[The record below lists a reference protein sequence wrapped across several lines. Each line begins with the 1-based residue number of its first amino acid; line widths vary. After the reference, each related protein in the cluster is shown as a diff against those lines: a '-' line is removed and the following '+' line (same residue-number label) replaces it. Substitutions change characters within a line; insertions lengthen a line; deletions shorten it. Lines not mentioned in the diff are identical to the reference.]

1 LFTEDKEKA
10 MTGYGEFRADLAGGL
25 RGVTAAFD
33 MLRGSL
39 GTDDALYA
47 SEQLA
52 RAAERY
58 EHQVAGSRRA
68 AFDEA
73 LVKGQAATP
82 ERERVAAEI
91 LAGVVADM
99 EVAAALFVAGG
110 AVGETPEAATP
121 EELEAVSRDL
131 QQVTQAVAGPEL
143 AAPDTLRRFG
153 LDEVPA
159 PAKAA
164 AVPDA
169 PTAKAAFE
177 KQLEAVFKALQEETK
192 KVLTAALTGVDDLDD
207 KLLGEAIGMIGKQ
220 AGALPGLGKLVSKGL
235 ALAVKAMDALT
246 ELLGKDLVPELQKK
260 AEELLKTLKEGGNLV
275 DQFLAYSL
283 GVTPSTQTIREL
295 LAQTTADGAAI
306 DSGVQKLLALQAH
319 FTGQA
324 AMMGRLVKALNTGKK
339 FVGKLLPEAT
349 AVLLFGT
356 FYLVAMDFTLLNAMD
371 HADTT
376 TLITFVPGVV
386 QISRAALA

>member
-1 LFTEDKEKA
+1 
-10 MTGYGEFRADLAGGL
+10 M
-25 RGVTAAFD
+25 
-33 MLRGSL
+33 
-39 GTDDALYA
+39 
-47 SEQLA
+47 
-52 RAAERY
+52 
-58 EHQVAGSRRA
+58 
-68 AFDEA
+68 
-73 LVKGQAATP
+73 
-82 ERERVAAEI
+82 
-91 LAGVVADM
+91 
-99 EVAAALFVAGG
+99 
-110 AVGETPEAATP
+110 
-121 EELEAVSRDL
+121 
-131 QQVTQAVAGPEL
+131 
-143 AAPDTLRRFG
+143 
-153 LDEVPA
+153 
-159 PAKAA
+159 
-164 AVPDA
+164 
-169 PTAKAAFE
+169 
-177 KQLEAVFKALQEETK
+177 
-192 KVLTAALTGVDDLDD
+192 
-207 KLLGEAIGMIGKQ
+207 
-220 AGALPGLGKLVSKGL
+220 

-319 FTGQA
+319 FTGQT

-376 TLITFVPGVV
+376 TLIVFVPGVV